1 MFLRVTVGTPFRA
14 RHTRWQYL
22 GRNQVKS
29 SKFSSRLRPARPS
42 LTPGRR
48 FHQSC
53 GRRVGRPKFFRAT
66 PDLGLYLSVLG
77 PLGRPATREVR
88 RPYRLKQGIFH
99 RVGVGSWEG
108 RNFYQIRPAS
118 EVCNF
123 YKIRPEIW
131 DQLLHFEARFQI
143 FSAAFGGR
151 VLGSNFRLV
160 RLDLGPVQD
169 VGILAREHSAGIKTS
184 KSEFWGGQN
193 PHFFWPAGA
202 TVISV
207 HRAGPVAGARHAI
220 ASRPARTG
228 TQHGKQLLP
237 LYGPVRSFT
246 N

>member
-1 MFLRVTVGTPFRA
+1 MTNNKSQTRRIKITILA
-14 RHTRWQYL
+14 IRHISQ
-22 GRNQVKS
+22 
-29 SKFSSRLRPARPS
+29 
-42 LTPGRR
+42 
-48 FHQSC
+48 
-53 GRRVGRPKFFRAT
+53 
-66 PDLGLYLSVLG
+66 PD
-77 PLGRPATREVR
+77 P
-88 RPYRLKQGIFH
+88 H

-131 DQLLHFEARFQI
+131 DQLLHFKARFQI

-169 VGILAREHSAGIKTS
+169 VGIPVREHSAGIKTS

-193 PHFFWPAGA
+193 PHFFRPAGA
-202 TVISV
+202 TVSTA
-207 HRAGPVAGARHAI
+207 RWPVLDMPSRGRPGRELSMASSFYRFMARSA
-220 ASRPARTG
+220 A
-228 TQHGKQLLP
+228 
-237 LYGPVRSFT
+237 FT